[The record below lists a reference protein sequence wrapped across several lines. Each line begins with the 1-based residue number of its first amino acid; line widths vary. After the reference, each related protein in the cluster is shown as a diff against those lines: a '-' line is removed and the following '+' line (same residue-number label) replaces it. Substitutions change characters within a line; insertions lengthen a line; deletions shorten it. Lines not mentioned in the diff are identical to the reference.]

1 MTPDLTVVETF
12 LHRIGERKRH
22 HLAYIHP
29 AKQGLFGA
37 TYEQKQTPYMLRE
50 IRERQKAGS
59 GVYYSLNEGVR
70 VDQQRGFNG
79 KLLAHEIIRIHML
92 GFDID
97 WTTGNED
104 ARRVFA
110 EKALAILTAPDDA
123 SLPNIIVSSGGGL
136 QVLYTLAA
144 PIPVAL
150 SQSQIPSKEQGIE
163 NKVSQSFRDDFT
175 LLYKDIVLELE
186 ARIAPLIRDG
196 VAKVD
201 QLGNIDRVFRLPGT
215 VNFPT
220 QGKIDKG
227 ATVRMA
233 EIVYDKGERVG
244 YHELRDAIPVKTQPI
259 ERKEKVPF
267 SERPNKR
274 WTIFNKAFFL
284 CEFIRDHK
292 LVEDNE
298 AYTHSLMFPLFG
310 MINTN
315 EITASQGREL
325 WLLATSTAR
334 DPAHGSWQKK
344 WDTRKIA
351 NYTGRDIGS
360 IIHYVRQHDCLLPW
374 SSVDELQAVEREASA
389 IRLESLRK
397 PVSAD
402 EDELF
407 RFSGAQL
414 DKDD

>member
-1 MTPDLTVVETF
+1 MSPDFGSIELF
-12 LHRIGERKRH
+12 LHRIGERQRH

-29 AKQGLFGA
+29 NKTGLFGA
-37 TYEQKQTPYMLRE
+37 TYELKQVPMMMRDIE
-50 IRERQKAGS
+50 IRQRNGF

-79 KLLAHEIIRIHML
+79 KLLADEIIKLHML

-97 WTTGNED
+97 WITGNED
-104 ARRVFA
+104 DRRIFA
-110 EKALAILTAPDDA
+110 DRALDILTV
-123 SLPNIIVSSGGGL
+123 LPEEMRPSVIVSSGGGL
-136 QVLYTLAA
+136 QALYTLASPA
-144 PIPVAL
+144 PCAV
-150 SQSQIPSKEQGIE
+150 SRVKIPSKDQAIE
-163 NKVSQSFRDDFT
+163 DSVSQVFRDGFT

-186 ARIAPLIRDG
+186 ARLATLIQEN

-220 QGKIDKG
+220 QVKINKG

-233 EIVYDKGERVG
+233 RVIYDKGERCI
-244 YHELRDAIPVKTQPI
+244 YQELRDAIPVRTAPI

-267 SERPNKR
+267 TERPNKR
-274 WTIFNKAFFL
+274 WNIFNKTLFL

-310 MINTN
+310 MINCN
-315 EITASQGREL
+315 EITAAQGREL

-360 IIHYVRQHDCLLPW
+360 IVHFVRKHDCLLPW
-374 SSVDELQAVEREASA
+374 STTDELEAAEREASK
-389 IRLESLRK
+389 IRLESLRN
-397 PVSAD
+397 PVVAD

-407 RFSGAQL
+407 KFGN
-414 DKDD
+414 

>member
-1 MTPDLTVVETF
+1 MAPDLSAIELF
-12 LHRIGERKRH
+12 AHRIGERQRH

-29 AKQGLFGA
+29 SKQGLLGA
-37 TYEQKQTPYMLRE
+37 TYELRQVPVMMRE
-50 IRERQKAGS
+50 IERRQTQGF

-79 KLLAHEIIRIHML
+79 KLLADEITLLHVL

-97 WTTGNED
+97 WTTGGEEERSD
-104 ARRVFA
+104 FA
-110 EKALAILTAPDDA
+110 VRAMEILTN
-123 SLPNIIVSSGGGL
+123 LPEEMRPNVIVSSGGGF
-136 QVLYTLAA
+136 QVLYTLAS

-150 SQSQIPSKEQGIE
+150 SRAKIPSKEQAIE
-163 NKVSQSFRDDFT
+163 DQVSQTFRDGFT

-186 ARIAPLIRDG
+186 AQLSALIQEG

-215 VNFPT
+215 INYPT
-220 QGKIDKG
+220 QAKIDKG
-227 ATVRMA
+227 ATTRMA
-233 EIVYDKGERVG
+233 EVVYDEGAHCI
-244 YHELRDAIPVKTQPI
+244 YHELREAIPQRAVPI
-259 ERKEKVPF
+259 ERKEKIPF
-267 SERPNKR
+267 TERPNKR
-274 WTIFNKAFFL
+274 WNIFNKTLFL

-310 MINTN
+310 MVNSN
-315 EITASQGREL
+315 EITAAQGREL

-360 IIHYVRQHDCLLPW
+360 IVHFVRKHDCLLPW
-374 SSVDELQAVEREASA
+374 SSVDELEDTRREASK
-389 IRLESLRK
+389 IRLDSLRNQ
-397 PVSAD
+397 VVAD

-407 RFSGAQL
+407 KF
-414 DKDD
+414 